1 MKNKLL
7 KLLII
12 GFLILLTVGYIYY
25 FRPMVDDELFS
36 YGFSYNIIN
45 GLIPYKDFNMII
57 TPLYIYLLGGV
68 LKIFGSHLLVYHFV
82 LALSIVLITYISYKT
97 IGKKAI
103 VIYILPLIYPYTGYN
118 IFVLLLLFLIF
129 YYLDKNKKNTDNI
142 EAIIIGLMIL
152 TKQTL
157 VLLVIPSLIL
167 AKNKKRVFSIYLVYA
182 LIFLGYLV
190 INGTVF
196 EFFDYCLF
204 GMFDFAEK
212 NGTGIDLLFI
222 VESIIIIILTYFYIK
237 TKRKD
242 IAYTLFFQIMAFPI
256 VNQIHFIIS
265 FVPVVYLFLKEFR
278 DNEIATILCFTL
290 SISFFITFNFITF
303 FKDDNYLYLKHYDV
317 NNFMEGRATFSF
329 TKNYVF
335 KINDFINEYDG
346 YNPYL
351 FGHFA
356 YLVKL
361 NNNIPI
367 NKYDL
372 INDGNMGYDGANK
385 YMSEIDK
392 YCKSNDCIFFINNR
406 ELELTEN
413 VQTNK
418 KILEYVVNNYNQK
431 FSSNV
436 FDVYTN

>member
-1 MKNKLL
+1 MKNKYL
-7 KLLII
+7 KLLLV
-12 GFLILLTVGYIYY
+12 FLLLLLTVGYIYY
-25 FRPMVDDELFS
+25 FRPMVDDELYS
-36 YGFSYNIIN
+36 YGFSYNVIN

-57 TPLYIYLLGGV
+57 TPLYIYLFGGI
-68 LKIFGSHLLVYHFV
+68 LKIFGSHLIVYHFV
-82 LALSIVLITYISYKT
+82 LALSILLITYISYKS

-129 YYLDKNKKNTDNI
+129 YYLDKNKENTDII
-142 EAIIIGLMIL
+142 EALIIGLMIL

-167 AKNKKRVFSIYLVYA
+167 SKNKRKVFLIYLVYA
-182 LIFLGYLV
+182 LMFLAYLV
-190 INGTVF
+190 INNNLYQ
-196 EFFDYCLF
+196 FFDYCLF

-222 VESIIIIILTYFYIK
+222 LEMIIILVLTFFSFK

-242 IAYTLFFQIMAFPI
+242 IAYTLVFQIMALPI

-265 FVPVVYLFLKEFR
+265 FVPVVYLFLKEFKNN
-278 DNEIATILCFTL
+278 DVATILCFTL
-290 SISFFITFNFITF
+290 SISFFITFNCITF
-303 FKDDNYLYLKHYDV
+303 FKDDNYLYLKYYDV
-317 NNFMEGRATFSF
+317 DNFMEGRATFSF

-335 KINDFINEYDG
+335 RIGDFIEEYSD
-346 YNPYL
+346 YRPYL
-351 FGHFA
+351 FGHFS

-361 NNNIPI
+361 SLDMPI

-372 INDGNMGYDGANK
+372 INDGNMGYNGSSK
-385 YMSEIDK
+385 YLEEIDS
-392 YCKSNDCIFFINNR
+392 YCKENKCIFFINNR

-418 KILEYVVNNYNQK
+418 KILEYVVSNYMQRH
-431 FSSNV
+431 SSNV